1 MANSLMQLVS
11 DGNLSAVPLTI
22 KFFEQSHIGVY
33 IDGVA
38 LPTAGYSYAWSGAT
52 TITITP
58 TVALGVEVSI
68 RRRTPAD
75 YVLHDF
81 QAGAVFSEISIDENF
96 RQDLFLLQEAKEQSL
111 VTDLFTDIDMH
122 GNKVR
127 NLGSAVLGGD
137 ATPLSQ
143 VQQIVSA
150 SEGNPFVYTQLFE
163 AMRRSYAEAGYNVVG
178 GSFEVGGT
186 VNAVADIL
194 LYEATGVVYSWGG
207 ALPKTIPA
215 NSTPSSTG
223 GVSAS
228 GWVPRTD
235 VLLRSEIQVAD
246 YPALRAYTGT
256 LRAVYVTGTVG
267 IAKPEGIAGQF
278 IWDSTDTTSS
288 DNGGTVLVDAL
299 GRRWKRQYEK
309 EVNVLWFEGVTPNL
323 TSSSS
328 TKLAWIV
335 DNFMSVYIP
344 AGDYLMNSS
353 VRIRHAGQVIRG
365 AGKWLTKFWVDA
377 GNFISATYAGDTGK
391 AAFWVIPDGTWNDG
405 SWIDGVNISDFSVY
419 GNDFLGECLRLNRVI
434 NGEYSN
440 LNLVGANYGIYGNRS
455 GWGSSFFNIR
465 SADHV
470 IGAIGLFTA
479 YNGCTF
485 TGCTLWGG
493 NKVTQVLLNIQGD
506 SYGNSFNGGYIEK
519 GLVGVVL
526 ANSQLGINGVDF
538 EAIADDFIQVSGN
551 VNFAGPPSSVTACT
565 FVGIPSNSVGNVFR
579 VDTAALSVRSC
590 FFWNQGP
597 LPGANTFIFNGV
609 SGADGYAGFLQ
620 PCISESDNTFRGWG
634 SGAQI
639 YKGSVFGRSKAH
651 QFGSVST
658 GKLITGTNARFTLD
672 TDTWNAE
679 FTGYTMADKTFGFNV
694 GNSAGV
700 VTYCNSS
707 LGYGSIKALNA
718 AGSYSAY
725 IANHPEKFTSRITH
739 GSNFQ
744 GDYSFGAIE
753 LTVQAANATGVTQSN
768 TVLIDS
774 ISNSIKTA
782 VDNRMSL
789 GVGGSRW
796 TTIFAATGTINTS
809 DAREKT
815 APYGIDDAVLDA
827 WGDMQIIAFQW
838 LSSIQEK
845 GNDAARWHFGVI
857 AQQVRDAFSA
867 RGLNGTD
874 YGLLC
879 YDEWEDVYAPVM
891 GTRENQDTGEPE
903 EYDTGE
909 VVLVLAKG
917 DRWGIRPDQ
926 CLFLEAAYQRRNYQR
941 LAARVEALEVK

>member
-1 MANSLMQLVS
+1 MSKIELPNVTSGYNLSTINNNFQKIEDTLNKEVLYRKGYLGEPNEMQTNLDMNGKQILNVTTGTS
-11 DGNLSAVPLTI
+11 DG
-22 KFFEQSHIGVY
+22 
-33 IDGVA
+33 
-38 LPTAGYSYAWSGAT
+38 
-52 TITITP
+52 
-58 TVALGVEVSI
+58 
-68 RRRTPAD
+68 
-75 YVLHDF
+75 
-81 QAGAVFSEISIDENF
+81 
-96 RQDLFLLQEAKEQSL
+96 SL
-111 VTDLFTDIDMH
+111 VTKGYVDQGLALKFDKSGGPLSGPIDM
-122 GNKVR
+122 GNNEILNTSRLSTDTLEV
-127 NLGSAVLGGD
+127 GGV
-137 ATPLSQ
+137 P
-143 VQQIVSA
+143 IVPTDLA
-150 SEGNPFVYTQLFE
+150 IYYYNETRE
-163 AMRRSYAEAGYNVVG
+163 ALRRSYAEAGYNLVA
-178 GSFEVGGT
+178 GSFEAGGVVT
-186 VNAVADIL
+186 SVTDVL
-194 LYEATGVVYSWGG
+194 LHEATGVAYTWGG
-207 ALPKTIPA
+207 ALPKSVKA
-215 NSTPSSTG
+215 NSTPATTG
-223 GVSAS
+223 GISAS

-246 YPALRAYTGT
+246 YHALRAYSGT
-256 LRAVYVTGTVG
+256 LSAVYVTGTVVT
-267 IAKPEGIAGQF
+267 AKPAGIAGQF
-278 IWDSTDTTSS
+278 IWDSTDTTSP
-288 DNGGTVLVDAL
+288 DDGGTVLVDAL

-309 EVNVLWFEGVTPNL
+309 EVNALWFEGVTPNL

-344 AGDYLMNSS
+344 AGDYLMDSS

-365 AGKWLTKFWVDA
+365 EGKWLTKFWVDA
-377 GNFISATYAGDTGK
+377 GNFTSATYAGDSGM

-455 GWGSSFFNIR
+455 GWGSSFSNIR

-506 SYGNSFNGGYIEK
+506 SYGNSFNGGYIEN
-519 GLVGVVL
+519 GFVGVNLV
-526 ANSQLGINGVDF
+526 NSQLAINGVDF
-538 EAIADDFIQVSGN
+538 EVIAENFVRVVGN
-551 VNFAGPPSSVTACT
+551 SNFAAPPSSVTACT
-565 FVGIPSNSVGNVFR
+565 FVGTPSASAGNVFY
-579 VDTAALSVRSC
+579 VDTGSISVRSS
-590 FFWNQGP
+590 FFWNQGD
-597 LPGANTFIFNGV
+597 LPGANTFIFNGN
-609 SGADGYAGFLQ
+609 SGADVQNGYMQ
-620 PCISESDNTFRGWG
+620 PCISESDNNIRGWG
-634 SGAQI
+634 NGDQY

-679 FTGYTMADKTFGFNV
+679 LTGYTMADKTFGFNV

-707 LGYGSIKALNA
+707 LGYGSIKAIDA
-718 AGSYSAY
+718 AGSNSAF

-744 GDYSFGAIE
+744 GDYSFGSIE
-753 LTVQAANATGVTQSN
+753 LTVQAVNGSGVAQSN
-768 TVLIDS
+768 TVVVDGIT
-774 ISNSIKTA
+774 NSVKA
-782 VDNRMSL
+782 AADNVMSL
-789 GVGGSRW
+789 GVGSSRW
-796 TTIFAATGTINTS
+796 TTVYAATGAINTS

-815 APYGIDDAVLDA
+815 APHGLDDSVLDA
-827 WGDMQIIAFQW
+827 WGDVQIIAFQW

-845 GNDAARWHFGVI
+845 GDDAARWHFGVI